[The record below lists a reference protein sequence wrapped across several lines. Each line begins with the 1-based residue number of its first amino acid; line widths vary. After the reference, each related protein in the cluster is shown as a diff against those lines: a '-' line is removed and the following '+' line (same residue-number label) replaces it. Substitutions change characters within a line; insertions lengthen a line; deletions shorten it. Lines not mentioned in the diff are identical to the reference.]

1 MFRRIFAIVFLTCWC
16 LCASGFTPARA
27 HQFQVEPIVAVLRPQ
42 EKWVHAEFTGNVQ
55 DITQSVEAKPEDLQ
69 GDSFTGPVEQ
79 RVLAYFNERFLVEEA
94 GNTIAAEWVSL
105 THQGGLDPTVSR
117 FRLILRYPRT
127 SGAGDG
133 AGINVTNRMLEY
145 LPNSRVILSTGGLNR
160 SLAYGDS
167 TTFEPGA
174 FAVNLW
180 RNVRDFAVLGAEHI
194 FTGPDHML
202 FIVALLLV
210 ASNFRGLV
218 KTLTG
223 FTIAHSATL
232 VLSALSIVVP
242 NSRLV
247 DIVVALSIVYV
258 GAENIVLAR
267 KALAGG
273 SGISDRHRFWVSSA
287 FGLIHGFGFS
297 GILREIG
304 LPEGAAR
311 FWSLLSFNLGVEI
324 AQVMLCAIAF
334 PLVVWWRRGILA
346 RGAVGPKQWTQNL
359 TVASALVILA
369 GCKWLVERVFIG

>member
-1 MFRRIFAIVFLTCWC
+1 MSRCRVIGRLLPAILLAMSSVW
-16 LCASGFTPARA
+16 PAFA

-42 EKWVHAEFTGNVQ
+42 ERWLHAEFTGNVQ
-55 DITQSVEAKPEDLQ
+55 DITQSVEAKPEDRR
-69 GDSFTGPVEQ
+69 GDGFTKEVEA
-79 RVLAYFNERFLVEEA
+79 RVLAYFNERFLVEQGGQA
-94 GNTIAAEWVSL
+94 LSAEWVSL

-117 FRLILRYPRT
+117 FRLALRYPRPGG
-127 SGAGDG
+127 GAENAPLTIG
-133 AGINVTNRMLEY
+133 NRMLDY
-145 LPNSRVILSTGGLNR
+145 LPNSRVILSTGGMNR
-160 SLAYGDS
+160 SLAYGDT

-180 RNVRDFAVLGAEHI
+180 RNVRDFAVLGGEHI

-210 ASNFRGLV
+210 ASSFRGLV

-223 FTIAHSATL
+223 FTIAHSVTL

-242 NSRLV
+242 DSRLV
-247 DIVVALSIVYV
+247 DIVVAISIIYV
-258 GAENIVLAR
+258 GVENIILSRKSLAT
-267 KALAGG
+267 GEG
-273 SGISDRHRFWVSSA
+273 VSDRHRFWVSSA

-297 GILREIG
+297 GVLREIG

-324 AQVMLCAIAF
+324 AQVMLCAVAF
-334 PLVVWWRRGILA
+334 PVVMAWRRGILR
-346 RGAVGPKQWTQNL
+346 RGAVGQRQWVQNL

-369 GCKWLVERVFIG
+369 GGKWLVERAFLG

>member
-1 MFRRIFAIVFLTCWC
+1 MFRRMFAILLLIGWC
-16 LCASGFTPARA
+16 FCAFGVTPANA

-55 DITQSVEAKPEDLQ
+55 DITQSVEAKPEDRQ
-69 GDSFTGPVEQ
+69 GDGFTSQVEQ
-79 RVLAYFNERFLVEEA
+79 RVLAYFNDRFIVEQGGVA
-94 GNTIAAEWVSL
+94 LPAEWVSL

-117 FRLILRYPRT
+117 FRLVLRYPRT
-127 SGAGDG
+127 PGAADG
-133 AGINVTNRMLEY
+133 AAIHVTNRMLDY

-180 RNVRDFAVLGAEHI
+180 PNVRDFAVLGAEHI

-267 KALAGG
+267 KALHGG
-273 SGISDRHRFWVSSA
+273 AGISDRHRFWVSSA

-297 GILREIG
+297 GVLREIG

-334 PLVVWWRRGILA
+334 PLVAWWRRGILA

-369 GCKWLVERVFIG
+369 GGKWLVERIFIG